1 MTERLVLY
9 DGHCALCHRAV
20 RLLLR
25 LDRRRLL
32 RFAPL
37 QGATAKAVLER
48 HPRLA
53 GVDSIV
59 YVRRNDDERVSV
71 ESDAMLDI
79 LAELGVLR
87 LAAWAARW
95 APRALRDAAYRAMAK
110 RRYRWFGR
118 YETCRIP
125 AAGDP
130 RFLP

>member
-1 MTERLVLY
+1 LVLY
-9 DGHCALCHRAV
+9 DGLRALPPRGSFIAAP
-20 RLLLR
+20 
-25 LDRRRLL
+25 DRRRFL

-37 QGATAKAVLER
+37 QGPTAKAVLER

-59 YVRRNDDERVSV
+59 YVRRNDDDERVSV

-95 APRALRDAAYRAMAK
+95 TPRALRDAAYRAMAK